1 MSNKCDLTGVGVM
14 SGNNVS
20 KSKRRTRRQFLP
32 NLKEVVL
39 KSDVLG
45 VNVKLKIAANTLRTV
60 NKYGSLDSFIIN
72 YKGNKLT
79 DQAKKLRKR
88 IEKAKSLLETTTLKT
103 GEIATI
109 VGYHDMNYFS
119 LAFKKH
125 TGQSPTKYRNS
136 VQK

>member
-20 KSKRRTRRQFLP
+20 KSKRRTKRQFLP

-45 VNVKLKIAANTLRTV
+45 VNVKLKIATNTLRTV

-72 YKGNKLT
+72 
-79 DQAKKLRKR
+79 
-88 IEKAKSLLETTTLKT
+88 
-103 GEIATI
+103 
-109 VGYHDMNYFS
+109 
-119 LAFKKH
+119 
-125 TGQSPTKYRNS
+125 
-136 VQK
+136 

>member
-45 VNVKLKIAANTLRTV
+45 VNVKLKIATNTLRTV

-88 IEKAKSLLETTTLKT
+88 IEKALVEKGLYKDIKIIS
-103 GEIATI
+103 
-109 VGYHDMNYFS
+109 
-119 LAFKKH
+119 KKR
-125 TGQSPTKYRNS
+125 SNK
-136 VQK
+136 KEDK